1 MIYKTLLL
9 FALVIPSVGL
19 AQDDTEQ
26 TLLLLSKKKFEWLV
40 KKEIDSLNLVLDERV
55 RYVHSNGWT
64 QNKKE
69 IIEDIHTGKLN
80 YLSIDV
86 KSHAVRLY
94 QNTAI
99 VNGRGSFQVSM
110 DGKPLTIELS
120 YTEVYVKENK
130 KWLLASRHSN
140 RMP

>member
-80 YLSIDV
+80 YLSIEV
-86 KSHAVRLY
+86 KSNAVRLY

>member
-1 MIYKTLLL
+1 MICKTLLI

-19 AQDDTEQ
+19 TQDDTEQ
-26 TLLLLSKKKFEWLV
+26 TVLRLSNKKFEWLV
-40 KKEIDSLNLVLDERV
+40 KKEIDSLNLILDERV

-69 IIEDIHTGKLN
+69 IIEDIRSGKLN

-94 QNTAI
+94 QNMAI
-99 VNGRGSFQVSM
+99 VNGSGSFQVSM